1 MSSTSIRSHMR
12 ADHEQLAVWLEELLA
27 AFESGDREAAAEA
40 YGKFESRLAEHLALE
55 EDMLFPELERSE
67 PEEVAA
73 LRNEHTEIRA
83 KLFELGVGV
92 DLHLTR
98 LPAIKAL
105 AAMLRTH
112 AAREDGMLY
121 EWADRVFSD
130 PERWL
135 QLDTYF
141 THGRSPA
148 PPVL

>member
-1 MSSTSIRSHMR
+1 MTATSIRSHMR
-12 ADHEQLAVWLEELLA
+12 ADHEQLAVWLEDLIA
-27 AFESGDREAAAEA
+27 AYKTGDRDAAAEA
-40 YGKFESRLAEHLALE
+40 YGKFEKRLAEHLALE
-55 EDMLFPELERSE
+55 EDVLFPELERSE

-73 LRNEHTEIRA
+73 LRDEHTAIRS

-92 DLHLTR
+92 DLHVTR
-98 LPAIKAL
+98 LSAIESL
-105 AAMLRTH
+105 VTTLRTH

-130 PERWL
+130 PERWI
-135 QLDTYF
+135 QLDSYF